1 MTGLCVCGGLC
12 SHRDSAPD
20 SRGGDKRQYF
30 YHGFPPYFGAI
41 FLPIIVLIGAAE
53 KRMMLDEFD
62 AVNKKQKEKNKK
74 PKDMQKKR
82 NIE

>member
-1 MTGLCVCGGLC
+1 MQNL
-12 SHRDSAPD
+12 
-20 SRGGDKRQYF
+20 
-30 YHGFPPYFGAI
+30 YHGFPPYFGVS

-53 KRMMLDEFD
+53 KRMMLHKFD
-62 AVNKKQKEKNKK
+62 AVNKKQKEENKK